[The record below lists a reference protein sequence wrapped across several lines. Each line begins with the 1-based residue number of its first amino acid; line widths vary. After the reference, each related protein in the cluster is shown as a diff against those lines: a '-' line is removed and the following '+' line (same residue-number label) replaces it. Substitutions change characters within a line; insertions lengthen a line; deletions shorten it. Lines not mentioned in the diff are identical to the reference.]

1 MVLEACEQGEM
12 TWRSKAKG
20 PQGEGEKKAFVVFLH
35 ISPLPPLN
43 MASEMKRT
51 IIRPEES

>member
-43 MASEMKRT
+43 MASEM
-51 IIRPEES
+51 